1 MLVNSEQETTRHVKF
16 VSYDGRYPCLCMGR
30 LCLEIDGERVYFSDR
45 MTRDEAG
52 RGIRLDANGAFWTS
66 GGSVDV
72 YNNCATTG
80 EWKVDVAML
89 PERYRAYAAEIDRVF
104 NDNVDYGCCGGC
116 M

>member
-1 MLVNSEQETTRHVKF
+1 MLVNSEQGTTAHVRF

-45 MTRDEAG
+45 MAWDKG
-52 RGIRLDANGAFWTS
+52 KRLDANRAFWAS
-66 GGSVDV
+66 GGSVNVD
-72 YNNCATTG
+72 NNCVTTG